1 MLPGYIAGHYSYDE
15 VHIDLRTLAAFAGA
29 RFFKDEVIGLDRAS
43 GKVLCKNRPPVP
55 YDRVSINIGS
65 TPQMSRVPG
74 AAEHAVAVKPIHLF
88 NRPSAASKIG
98 DSSNESV
105 KVAREQ
111 ARASIIDSLEIH
123 PVSAPELRKLL
134 LDDEEDRPFLT
145 SAEQTGIPQLQASL
159 AGLALRE
166 KERKQISIDD
176 ITQRLSTTLTSEIQL
191 IEAQWNQQD
200 REQNEAKKL
209 EESLKPILV
218 SQKEEYRARAAAFR
232 NFLDETVQAKI
243 EALVLEARDVAEED
257 VREYLN
263 SLRGAHWTTLRAA
276 VRRGGTFYGSR
287 NINLPDD
294 ITGYFMEPMA
304 AVWGQK
310 LLRDIR
316 IKTTNFASDT
326 VEMVKELCNWAD
338 SNGGELIR
346 KELLQA
352 QQDRIA
358 ALAKQMKSV
367 GKEASDELRQTVKSE
382 LSSTIRSPIKSACEE
397 FVRDGDDIG
406 PGVKMRILELF
417 ARLAKVATLAA
428 KDPAIR
434 ILKENAFRVRNEIQA
449 ELRKGGDPLQETA
462 DLIVE
467 THESRMLRSDVEK
480 RTLVLAE
487 VNAVLKSCPKQIF
500 SELLDR
506 VAA

>member
-1 MLPGYIAGHYSYDE
+1 MDL
-15 VHIDLRTLAAFAGA
+15 LRTSGYWERLVGAA
-29 RFFKDEVIGLDRAS
+29 DDPAS
-43 GKVLCKNRPPVP
+43 DACSMLIVVT
-55 YDRVSINIGS
+55 RVDDVAQTEWQNQTSDLE
-65 TPQMSRVPG
+65 PG
-74 AAEHAVAVKPIHLF
+74 AVRPKKRHVFSQLVEDFKPRMKAQIVEQL
-88 NRPSAASKIG
+88 RKIG

-105 KVAREQ
+105 KFAREQ
-111 ARASIIDSLEIH
+111 ARASIIDTLEIH

-145 SAEQTGIPQLQASL
+145 SEEQTGIPQLQASL
-159 AGLALRE
+159 AGLAQKE
-166 KERKQISIDD
+166 KEQKKLLIDD
-176 ITQRLSTTLTSEIQL
+176 IAQRLSTTLISEIHL
-191 IEAQWNQQD
+191 IEAQWNQED

-257 VREYLN
+257 VREYFN
-263 SLRGAHWTTLRAA
+263 SLRGAHWATLRAA

-287 NINLPDD
+287 NINFPDD

-316 IKTTNFASDT
+316 LKTTKFASDT
-326 VEMVKELCNWAD
+326 VEMVQELCEWAYA
-338 SNGGELIR
+338 NGGDLIN

-358 ALAKQMKSV
+358 ALAKQMSSV

-382 LSSTIRSPIKSACEE
+382 LSTAIRSPIKSACDE
-397 FVRDGDDIG
+397 FVSDGDDIG
-406 PGVKMRILELF
+406 PGVKLRILELF
-417 ARLAKVATLAA
+417 ARLAKVATSAA

-434 ILKENAFRVRNEIQA
+434 ILKENAYRVRIEVQE

-467 THESRMLRSDVEK
+467 TNESRILRSDAQK
-480 RTLVLAE
+480 RALILAE
-487 VNAVLKSCPKQIF
+487 VSVVLGSF
-500 SELLDR
+500 SGNLFSQPSDK